1 LNFGSRAGLF
11 EARHTILLRALLK
24 NGKLD
29 SREQTLA
36 DALSSKSKSEGDT
49 LHNNPHPTTRK
60 AL

>member
-1 LNFGSRAGLF
+1 
-11 EARHTILLRALLK
+11 LLRALLK